1 MRLDRDTFREILEE
15 KVNELV
21 EVLNKPIGTFQKHDN
36 WKVERNKEA
45 KAIVSELEDA
55 LFGPKGVD
63 TAHKKAIL
71 QLGKDLYSDA
81 KSKISNIYKEN
92 ERLKTEN
99 RELKSQNQTL
109 QNNYSNVQRQNT
121 ILKNDLE
128 TERTANT
135 LLGQELEREKLATD
149 EYGKH
154 LEWTCGPKKG
164 LQLTNKEYQKW
175 LREQFEAKKKELESE
190 KVERLK
196 ELAEIKRQREKE
208 KQEIANERQ
217 AHKRHIREIKD
228 FLIAAFSL
236 DMRKMIQII
245 IKHWKAELKE
255 FARDAMN
262 EIKDILFREEPKIDG
277 RKTYVSDAFAWAKVF
292 ASLDEDENWIRDESK
307 LEPLREDAMRIA
319 DGTWESYR
327 EELTHKEQR
336 TELFNS
342 AVAALVE
349 MGNNSYQRHLN
360 QEQADTIETFIQF
373 DGGDR
378 SQLCD
383 EIWGEAKYHIK
394 SNWRDGT
401 FDALNEL
408 RTGELYGPGYGKG
421 QSV

>member
-1 MRLDRDTFREILEE
+1 
-15 KVNELV
+15 
-21 EVLNKPIGTFQKHDN
+21 
-36 WKVERNKEA
+36 
-45 KAIVSELEDA
+45 
-55 LFGPKGVD
+55 
-63 TAHKKAIL
+63 
-71 QLGKDLYSDA
+71 
-81 KSKISNIYKEN
+81 
-92 ERLKTEN
+92 
-99 RELKSQNQTL
+99 
-109 QNNYSNVQRQNT
+109 
-121 ILKNDLE
+121 
-128 TERTANT
+128 
-135 LLGQELEREKLATD
+135 
-149 EYGKH
+149 
-154 LEWTCGPKKG
+154 
-164 LQLTNKEYQKW
+164 
-175 LREQFEAKKKELESE
+175 
-190 KVERLK
+190 
-196 ELAEIKRQREKE
+196 
-208 KQEIANERQ
+208 
-217 AHKRHIREIKD
+217 
-228 FLIAAFSL
+228 
-236 DMRKMIQII
+236 MRKMIQII

-277 RKTYVSDAFAWAKVF
+277 RKAYVSDAFAWAKVF